1 MNTNNTAAN
10 EQQNASVET
19 FSSAAIFNGAL
30 AISMFIA
37 FELVRKRNKKIY
49 EPRTY
54 LLPESKRTPAA
65 SSGFLRWIVSTNSL
79 TDDQIIR
86 RIGLDSYM
94 FIRFQRLFMIVFAIF
109 SVLGIAV
116 ILPINYFNYHEQS
129 SPGVLEKFTIGNIG
143 NENSNKL
150 WAHALMSY
158 VFTGIVVYMSHRE
171 LNHYIRLRHEFL
183 SSPGHR
189 TSPKATTI
197 LVTGIPNELNNEK
210 SLRSLFGIF
219 PGGVKNIWI
228 NRDPGK
234 LIKKTNE
241 RKKLVTKYEGA
252 ATQLIINHSKQH
264 EKKTDN
270 TNDDNTNGDNTNDDN
285 TEKIRPVHRKIPVVG
300 KKVDSL
306 TTYHTKLLDLNQSIN
321 DLQKNPVTFKK
332 LNSAFIQF
340 NNYIGAQLA
349 ATSIRPKNLNDIAAK
364 DVIWDNLN
372 YTKKQLMIKKIVSI
386 LAASALALLWFLPVT
401 FLALISKYE
410 NLTKILPFLKSGV
423 LPQSI
428 TGPIQGIIPPVGL
441 AILMTILPVILR
453 ILSKFEGIV
462 THSRVEISVQRKYF
476 FFLVVNVLLVTALAN
491 GVLSA
496 LPLILNVGD
505 TVNVLAAKLPAV
517 STFFLTYVF
526 LSLSGSAMELLQIVP
541 LIVYLISKRFLAKTP
556 RNIYHLE
563 KDMKYVEWG
572 TRFPTHVLMAS
583 IGIVYSTIQPLILP
597 LVFLHFTFYHFA
609 YKYNFLYVYK
619 QPNKSGG
626 LLFPPSIYQ
635 VFVGLY
641 ISQLTMIGLM
651 SLTTAFYPVILMIIL
666 FIITIAALFWMKQI
680 FNVNPRAEFLPA
692 DFKGTVDV
700 NTGKL
705 IINQTVNESGSGF
718 GGTHAP
724 IGTKELSTDN
734 GEDDEDDYC
743 NQDFDGLDVVNL
755 DVGGKISTIYLHP
768 AIKSIQP
775 AIWLPK
781 DDNGTSDKEVSD
793 CLNDGIDATNQGA
806 SINDKHKVVVNDFS
820 RIPRGSQVDTD
831 GSVANNIAL
840 VL

>member
-1 MNTNNTAAN
+1 M
-10 EQQNASVET
+10 
-19 FSSAAIFNGAL
+19 
-30 AISMFIA
+30 IS
-37 FELVRKRNKKIY
+37 E
-49 EPRTY
+49 E
-54 LLPESKRTPAA
+54 
-65 SSGFLRWIVSTNSL
+65 
-79 TDDQIIR
+79 
-86 RIGLDSYM
+86 IG
-94 FIRFQRLFMIVFAIF
+94 
-109 SVLGIAV
+109 G
-116 ILPINYFNYHEQS
+116 
-129 SPGVLEKFTIGNIG
+129 
-143 NENSNKL
+143 
-150 WAHALMSY
+150 
-158 VFTGIVVYMSHRE
+158 
-171 LNHYIRLRHEFL
+171 
-183 SSPGHR
+183 
-189 TSPKATTI
+189 
-197 LVTGIPNELNNEK
+197 
-210 SLRSLFGIF
+210 
-219 PGGVKNIWI
+219 
-228 NRDPGK
+228 
-234 LIKKTNE
+234 LI
-241 RKKLVTKYEGA
+241 
-252 ATQLIINHSKQH
+252 
-264 EKKTDN
+264 
-270 TNDDNTNGDNTNDDN
+270 TNGDNTNDDN

-583 IGIVYSTIQPLILP
+583 IG
-597 LVFLHFTFYHFA
+597 
-609 YKYNFLYVYK
+609 
-619 QPNKSGG
+619 
-626 LLFPPSIYQ
+626 
-635 VFVGLY
+635 
-641 ISQLTMIGLM
+641 LM

-831 GSVANNIAL
+831 EHRVKKSSNYNTTLKQSTNFLANHNYNLMEEETISLCFTITSISISAIGCCILTYHNIIKVTCLRMAWLVGSPGRKLYDGRKHWNTPLYKITIIMIVSLDIIYLSGAILSLEQFNGDPNLPLYMLQCAMWIICGICGFLFTFEPILLNIVAFYNHNKSYSIAGMPTTTKFSDTNDKFIFTKSL
-840 VL
+840 NCIDDKSH

>member
-583 IGIVYSTIQPLILP
+583 IG
-597 LVFLHFTFYHFA
+597 
-609 YKYNFLYVYK
+609 
-619 QPNKSGG
+619 
-626 LLFPPSIYQ
+626 
-635 VFVGLY
+635 
-641 ISQLTMIGLM
+641 LM

>member
-1 MNTNNTAAN
+1 MDTNNTAAS
-10 EQQNASVET
+10 EQQNASIET

-30 AISMFIA
+30 TIGMFIA

-65 SSGFLRWIVSTNSL
+65 SSGFLRWMVSTNSL

-116 ILPINYFNYHEQS
+116 ILPINYFNYHEQG
-129 SPGVLEKFTIGNIG
+129 SPDVLEKFTIGNIG

-197 LVTGIPNELNNEK
+197 LVTGIPNELNNQE

-234 LIKKTNE
+234 LVKKTNE
-241 RKKLVTKYEGA
+241 RKKLVTKYERA

-270 TNDDNTNGDNTNDDN
+270 TNDDSINDDNTNGDNTNDDN
-285 TEKIRPVHRKIPVVG
+285 TEKIRPVHRKIPIVG

-306 TTYHTKLLDLNQSIN
+306 TTYHTKLLDLNKSIN
-321 DLQKNPVTFKK
+321 DLQKNPVAFKK

-349 ATSIRPKNLNDIAAK
+349 ATSIWPKNLNDIAAK

-372 YTKKQLMIKKIVSI
+372 YTKNQLMIKKIVSL

-423 LPQSI
+423 LPESI
-428 TGPIQGIIPPVGL
+428 TGLIQGIIPPVGL

-462 THSRVEISVQRKYF
+462 THSRVEISVQQKYF

-556 RNIYHLE
+556 RNIYYLE

-572 TRFPTHVLMAS
+572 TRFPTHVLMA
-583 IGIVYSTIQPLILP
+583 
-597 LVFLHFTFYHFA
+597 A
-609 YKYNFLYVYK
+609 
-619 QPNKSGG
+619 
-626 LLFPPSIYQ
+626 
-635 VFVGLY
+635 
-641 ISQLTMIGLM
+641 IGLM

-666 FIITIAALFWMKQI
+666 FTITVAALIWMKQI
-680 FNVNPRAEFLPA
+680 FNLNPRAEFLPA
-692 DFKGTVDV
+692 DFKGAVDV

-705 IINQTVNESGSGF
+705 IINQTVNENGN
-718 GGTHAP
+718 
-724 IGTKELSTDN
+724 DN
-734 GEDDEDDYC
+734 G
-743 NQDFDGLDVVNL
+743 
-755 DVGGKISTIYLHP
+755 I
-768 AIKSIQP
+768 
-775 AIWLPK
+775 
-781 DDNGTSDKEVSD
+781 SDKEVSY
-793 CLNDGIDATNQGA
+793 CLNDGIDATNQEA
-806 SINDKHKVVVNDFS
+806 SINDKHKVVVNNFS
-820 RIPRGSQVDTD
+820 RIPRGSQVDAD
-831 GSVANNIAL
+831 GSVANNIGL